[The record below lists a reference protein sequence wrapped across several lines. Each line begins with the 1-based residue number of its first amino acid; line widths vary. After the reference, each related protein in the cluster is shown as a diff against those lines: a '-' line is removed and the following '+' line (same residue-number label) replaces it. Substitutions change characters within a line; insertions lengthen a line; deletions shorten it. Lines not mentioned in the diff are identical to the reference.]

1 MCAQFH
7 MNPETYLDEI
17 RAEVPRYDE
26 LQEETIEAIPFAPR
40 RCWSSAWGPARRPA
54 VFGPTPMPS

>member
-1 MCAQFH
+1 